1 MEQGHEKIMSLDV
14 ELVALE
20 GVSFSYKN
28 KVKGSKLS
36 SHLTLDNIS
45 FALKKGESLG
55 IIGRNGSGKS
65 TLAKLV
71 AGIFEPDTGS
81 VTKRGLIAPLIE
93 LGAGFEYELSA
104 KENLY
109 LYGLLIGLD
118 FKLLKQNEDLIFE
131 FAELSEKKNMPL
143 RFFSSGMVARL
154 GFAIATFLDPEILLI
169 DEILSVGDKEF
180 AAKSRKRIEQLIAKG
195 SCTILVSHDFD
206 AIRTLTEKCI
216 WIENG
221 KIIEFGNSRSV
232 TDDYMLNVL

>member
-1 MEQGHEKIMSLDV
+1 MSRDLVSV
-14 ELVALE
+14 EN
-20 GVSFSYKN
+20 VSFSYGN
-28 KVKGSKLS
+28 KVKGTKLLR
-36 SHLTLDNIS
+36 HLTLDNIS
-45 FALKKGESLG
+45 FSLKKGESLG

-65 TLAKLV
+65 TLAKLI
-71 AGIFEPDTGS
+71 AGIFEPDSGL
-81 VTKRGLIAPLIE
+81 VTKKGLIAPLIE

-131 FAELSEKKNMPL
+131 FAELGAQRLMPL

-154 GFAIATFLDPEILLI
+154 GFSIATILDPEILLI

-206 AIRTLTEKCI
+206 AIRTLTEKCL

-221 KIIEFGNSRSV
+221 KVVEYGDSRSV
-232 TDDYMLNVL
+232 TDNYMLNVL

>member
-1 MEQGHEKIMSLDV
+1 MSRDLVSV
-14 ELVALE
+14 EN
-20 GVSFSYKN
+20 VSFSYGN
-28 KVKGSKLS
+28 KVKGTKLLC
-36 SHLTLDNIS
+36 HLTLDNIS
-45 FALKKGESLG
+45 FSLKKGESLG

-65 TLAKLV
+65 TLAKLI
-71 AGIFEPDTGS
+71 AGIFEPDSGL
-81 VTKRGLIAPLIE
+81 VTKKGLIAPLIE

-118 FKLLKQNEDLIFE
+118 FRLLKQNEDLIFE
-131 FAELSEKKNMPL
+131 FAGLSAQRLMPL

-154 GFAIATFLDPEILLI
+154 GFSIATILDPEILLI

-206 AIRTLTEKCI
+206 AIRTLTEKCL

-221 KIIEFGNSRSV
+221 KVVEYGDSRSV
-232 TDDYMLNVL
+232 TDNYMLNIL